1 MNGKAVEIAC
11 NTLKIRLKTVAAE
24 LTSVDFDKIEIKDEK
39 VFANGKETDINWEKL
54 VFETFVRRINLTEN
68 GHYATPEI
76 HFDKTK
82 EKGHPFAYHVYGT
95 AVTQITLDCLRGTY
109 EIDSVEIVH
118 DFGESLNLGIDV
130 GQVEGALAQGIGWMT
145 MEEIEY
151 DAEGKLLSNS
161 LSSYKVPDIFSI
173 PKKVDV
179 HPLASSGSKHAILKS
194 KAIGEPPFMYGIG
207 TYFAIQNA
215 VKAFNPKY
223 KLKFNSPFTP
233 EKVLMSLYES

>member
-1 MNGKAVEIAC
+1 M
-11 NTLKIRLKTVAAE
+11 LDRVA
-24 LTSVDFDKIEIKDEK
+24 LS
-39 VFANGKETDINWEKL
+39 
-54 VFETFVRRINLTEN
+54 EN
-68 GHYATPEI
+68 AHYATPVI
-76 HFDKTK
+76 YFDKEK
-82 EKGHPFAYHVYGT
+82 GKGHPFAYHVYGT
-95 AVTQITLDCLRGTY
+95 AVTEITLDCLRGTY